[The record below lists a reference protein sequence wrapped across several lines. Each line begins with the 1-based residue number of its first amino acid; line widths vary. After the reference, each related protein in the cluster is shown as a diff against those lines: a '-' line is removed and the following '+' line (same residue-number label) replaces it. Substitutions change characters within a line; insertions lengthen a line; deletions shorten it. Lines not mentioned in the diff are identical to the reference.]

1 MPPASKPQ
9 SPWPPIPQL
18 VFSLLVL
25 AVVGALVFGVVS
37 AGGAF
42 GAFNPTWEGTS
53 ELRTGVEHGATS
65 EVVLSMDGY
74 ATATPSETIV
84 LILSP
89 DERYTPSE
97 IAQIQQFLFDGGTIV
112 VADSFGPHAN
122 PLLSDLGASARLDGA
137 VLRDEIDYADAP
149 TFPIA
154 PNITAHPY
162 TDGVDELTLNYGT
175 AVTPRNADV
184 LAQSSSFA
192 YLDQSQSGNLT
203 DGDPLGPHAVVTV
216 ETIGAGQVVTVS
228 DPSLFIN
235 TMLSEPDN
243 EAFATALIGSHEH
256 LVLDYSHRD
265 STSPATTALVQLR
278 QTPLLQGVTG
288 LLAVGAVLLWH
299 RRRTTRSPPA
309 PPSPTW
315 LSLRTRLAESD
326 VLPTGVTTLIA
337 PPPRGAESPAEADTS
352 TPADASRA
360 TTAEQD
366 SDP

>member
-9 SPWPPIPQL
+9 SPWPPLPQL

-25 AVVGALVFGVVS
+25 AVVGAMVFGVVS

-74 ATATPSETIV
+74 ATTTPSETVV
-84 LILSP
+84 LIFSP

-192 YLDQSQSGNLT
+192 YLDQTQSGNLT

-235 TMLSEPDN
+235 TMLPEPDN

-265 STSPATTALVQLR
+265 PTSPATIALVQLR
-278 QTPLLQGVTG
+278 QTPLLQGVIG
-288 LLAVGAVLLWH
+288 LLGVGAVLLWH

-309 PPSPTW
+309 PLSPVW
-315 LSLRTRLAESD
+315 SSLRTRLAESD
-326 VLPTGVTTLIA
+326 ALPTGVTTLIA
-337 PPPRGAESPAEADTS
+337 PPRRNEPLSEADTS
-352 TPADASRA
+352 TAADASST